1 VPEILMDFY
10 FVSRAAQLLD
20 VSYKLKIPL
29 DYMIVEVIFA
39 ELFHMPAPRY
49 LEVCYG
55 SIFIELCKLHPSRM
69 PQVDYYKTTVHIFS
83 TIFFIGFGS
92 GNRVALQPRGQH
104 EYILL

>member
-1 VPEILMDFY
+1 
-10 FVSRAAQLLD
+10 LD
-20 VSYKLKIPL
+20 VPYKLKIPL

-69 PQVDYYKTTVHIFS
+69 PQVKHKQFS
-83 TIFFIGFGS
+83 RNIDKFVLYSQVLAQATELLFS
-92 GNRVALQPRGQH
+92 RVDSMNTSCFDR
-104 EYILL
+104 